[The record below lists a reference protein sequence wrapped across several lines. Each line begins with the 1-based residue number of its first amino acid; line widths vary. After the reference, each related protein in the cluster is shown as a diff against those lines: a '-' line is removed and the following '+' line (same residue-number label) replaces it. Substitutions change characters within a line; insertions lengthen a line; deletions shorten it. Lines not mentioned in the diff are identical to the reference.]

1 VAVIKR
7 ITVVHARHGIDRSE
21 ALRYWKEFH
30 APLVARVPGLRRY
43 VQNHCVEG
51 LPGSDEAPFLGVGE
65 VWFDSQEAAET
76 AIATPEWHA
85 VLDDAATFMDMDR
98 VTAGWAEEHVL
109 V

>member
-1 VAVIKR
+1 MIKR
-7 ITVVHARHGIDRSE
+7 ITVVQARPGIDRSD
-21 ALRYWKEFH
+21 ALHYWKEFH

-76 AIATPEWHA
+76 AIAN
-85 VLDDAATFMDMDR
+85 
-98 VTAGWAEEHVL
+98 TASLASTQRMVPRNTR
-109 V
+109 